1 MSPVEKIPKM
11 CIEEINRLRKNAV
24 AKLDDPKYYYRA
36 SEILDAIDKELE
48 RRYIPGM
55 IAAFEERYPDGFY
68 GDKQADEERSYK
80 LNASKKFHDLL
91 GREVFLKLLKSNEY
105 EELYRRFEKVINS
118 TNLIQGSFEKPKLL
132 DAIKSNDTVYLN
144 ALYEHIWGGGEF
156 SDRFNDFLAVL
167 EKLNIC
173 KWTYATYFLFL
184 SSPKEYI
191 FVKPEMLKKS
201 IEISKYP
208 ICYESEPSHELYHQ
222 ILEFSHWLKNKI
234 AVLEPRDMI
243 DVHSF
248 MWHMAP
254 TGKWSDD

>member
-1 MSPVEKIPKM
+1 MNIVEKIPNM
-11 CIEEINRLRKNAV
+11 SIEEINRLRKNAR
-24 AKLDDPKYYYRA
+24 AKLDDPKSYAGA

-55 IAAFEERYPDGFY
+55 IATFEEKYPGGFY
-68 GDKQADEERSYK
+68 GDKQAEEERSYK
-80 LNASKKFHDLL
+80 LNASKQFHEIL
-91 GREVFLKLLKSNEY
+91 GREIFQELLESNEY
-105 EELYRRFEKVINS
+105 EELYIRVAKVVNS
-118 TNLIQGSFEKPKLL
+118 TNFIQGSFEKPKLF
-132 DAIKSNDTVYLN
+132 DAIKSNESIYLA
-144 ALYEHIWGGGEF
+144 ALYEHVWGSGNLDG
-156 SDRFNDFLAVL
+156 RFNDFIGVL
-167 EKLNIC
+167 EELNIC

-184 SSPKEYI
+184 SSPQENI

-208 ICYESEPSHELYHQ
+208 ICYEPKPSYELYCQ

-234 AVLEPRDMI
+234 AVLKPRDMI

-254 TGKWSDD
+254 TGKWSEG